1 MPKSARLFSRWFAAI
16 LALAVPVGVLA
27 ACGDS
32 SPTEDDRGPVT
43 IAPEPTST
51 VFPAE
56 ATATPGASALPVV
69 VAQAPGPGENGS
81 TSIGETGQSPMQQGN
96 GSPAA
101 AANSDTGALLAAFEE
116 VLNDIYEG
124 ALPSVVYIR
133 VPNPAAASLQQ
144 FQNVPDELLWGAGS
158 GFVWDEEGHI
168 VTNHHVVE
176 ELVGTSEEVTVIFA
190 DSTQATGRVIGGD
203 PHSDLA
209 VIKLQGGD
217 RELQPVTLA
226 DSSAVKVGQFAV
238 AIGAPFGQEFT
249 MTSGI
254 VSAVGRNISGQG
266 QFTIPEVIQTDA
278 AINPGNSGGPLLD
291 RHGRV
296 IGINTQII
304 SRSGNFS
311 GVGMAVPV
319 NIAKRVVPPLIE
331 DGEFDYPWLGV
342 SIITASPSYVEELG
356 LPVGTTGAL
365 VVTVVEG
372 SPADRAGLLE
382 SDSSMELD
390 GAEYPAGGDIVVAIN
405 THEVSSS
412 SDLIAHLLYH
422 NLPRDEITLT
432 VLRDG
437 QREEIEVTLGQ
448 RPSQP

>member
-1 MPKSARLFSRWFAAI
+1 MRKSVCLFSQWFGAI
-16 LALAVPVGVLA
+16 LALVVLAGVLA

-32 SPTEDDRGPVT
+32 SPAEDDREPVT
-43 IAPEPTST
+43 TAPEPTST
-51 VFPAE
+51 VLRAE
-56 ATATPGASALPVV
+56 ATATPRASALPVV
-69 VAQAPGPGENGS
+69 AVQSPGSGDNGS
-81 TSIGETGQSPMQQGN
+81 GSNGEPAQLPVSQGN
-96 GSPAA
+96 AA
-101 AANSDTGALLAAFEE
+101 LPNAENIDPGVLLAAFEE
-116 VLNDIYEG
+116 VLYDIYER
-124 ALPSVVYIR
+124 AIPSVVYIR
-133 VPNPAAASLQQ
+133 VPNLAAASLQR

-190 DSTQATGRVIGGD
+190 DSTQATAQVIGGD

-217 RELQPVTLA
+217 WDLQPVTLA
-226 DSSAVKVGQFAV
+226 DSSEVRVGHFAV

-254 VSAVGRNISGQG
+254 VSAVGRSISGQG

-342 SIITASPSYVEELG
+342 SISTVTSRYVEELD
-356 LPVGTTGAL
+356 LPPGTTGAL
-365 VVTVVEG
+365 IVTLVEG
-372 SPADRAGLLE
+372 SPADRAGLLG
-382 SDSSMELD
+382 SDSSLELD
-390 GAEYPAGGDIVVAIN
+390 GVEYPAGGDIVIAIN
-405 THEVSSS
+405 THEVTSS

-422 NLPRDEITLT
+422 NRPRDEVTLT